1 MSLKRNIR
9 KGVIALLIV
18 GLLGTLAL
26 AACDTRA
33 VIDVNFDAT
42 EGVGNIIVTG
52 DQDQQSADQTQT
64 DNTLDTSQVLLF
76 GLIVALLL
84 GTIAI
89 VISLARRPRYE

>member
-1 MSLKRNIR
+1 MRLKRNSH
-9 KGVIALLIV
+9 KGVIALIIV
-18 GLLGTLAL
+18 ALLGTLAL
-26 AACDTRA
+26 AACDGRA

-52 DQDQQSADQTQT
+52 DQDGQSADQTQT
-64 DNTLDTSQVLLF
+64 DTTMDTSQVLLF